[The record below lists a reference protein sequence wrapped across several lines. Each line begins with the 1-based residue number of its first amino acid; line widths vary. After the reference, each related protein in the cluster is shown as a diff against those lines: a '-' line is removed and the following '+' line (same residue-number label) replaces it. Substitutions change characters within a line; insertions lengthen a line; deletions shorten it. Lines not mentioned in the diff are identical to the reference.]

1 MTLTRRTF
9 IAAAASTAVA
19 PVEALAPAA
28 ATTETWVVR
37 IADDLWSRAELEA
50 LGQWPPERFTNEQY
64 RQMLDNMPI
73 GRPYHRVRI
82 IEEE

>member
-28 ATTETWVVR
+28 VPAAAASTGDHWGT
-37 IADDLWSRAELEA
+37 AYFDLWSRAQLER
-50 LGQWPPERFTNEQY
+50 LGQWPQQRLNERY
-64 RQMLDNMPI
+64 WRMLNNI
-73 GRPYHRVRI
+73 T
-82 IEEE
+82 EEE